1 MCDAAVTTM
10 FQIIKPLG
18 LLLTTLPVGPGA
30 PGMTAGPSFE
40 MYRTGYILPHRH
52 AAWVVIHERLLDL
65 AANCV
70 SLNTM
75 QLSTPTKEVIVHV

>member
-1 MCDAAVTTM
+1 MIV
-10 FQIIKPLG
+10 
-18 LLLTTLPVGPGA
+18 
-30 PGMTAGPSFE
+30 E

-52 AAWVVIHERLLDL
+52 ATWVAIYDPLLDL

-75 QLSTPTKEVIVHV
+75 QLPTSAKDAIVHVEENLRQLAAALAEHIDS